1 MDKIKHLLSPP
12 KKAVLFALGLAAVLV
27 FLGAG
32 TVFATATI
40 VKSSSIGEQ
49 NAQNFAF
56 ADVGID
62 PLSAEEVHTRFGF
75 EQGQFVYKVDFIAEH
90 MAYAYWIK
98 ASDGTVVKKNVD
110 MMPNQTVEKETDT
123 KQAITLEEAKQIA
136 LSDAGLTAS
145 QVTFTETKRKLE
157 DDDFVYE
164 IEFYSG
170 DTEYEYEIKEETGT
184 VYSKSKE
191 TITEKEPQG
200 QDATAQA
207 STGQVKEGAGQ
218 QQEGSQKPGKE
229 PASQPQEGDTQGS
242 PQEGSQPSE
251 GGQPSQPSGGQP
263 SQPSEGGQPSQ
274 PQEGNSPG
282 GSQEASQISLDTA
295 KATALADAGLS
306 ASEVTYTKAELEH
319 EDGILV
325 YEIEFFTATH
335 EYEYELDAL
344 TGTIRSRD
352 KERLESGSDAPD
364 HSQGGGTDIGVEKA
378 KAVAVG
384 HAGFQVS
391 EVQFSKAKLEKED
404 GMMVYEIEFYIGG
417 MEYEYEIHA
426 ATGEILK
433 FDSEEDD

>member
-12 KKAVLFALGLAAVLV
+12 KKVVLLALGLAAVLV

-40 VKSSSIGEQ
+40 AKSSSIGEQ

-157 DDDFVYE
+157 DEDFVYE

-191 TITEKEPQG
+191 TITKKEPQG

-207 STGQVKEGAGQ
+207 STGQVKEGSDQ

-251 GGQPSQPSGGQP
+251 GGRP
-263 SQPSEGGQPSQ
+263 SQPSEGGQ

-325 YEIEFFTATH
+325 YEIEFFTTTH

-391 EVQFSKAKLEKED
+391 EVQFSKAQLEKED
-404 GMMVYEIEFYIGG
+404 GMMVSEIEFSIGG
-417 MEYEYEIHA
+417 ME
-426 ATGEILK
+426 
-433 FDSEEDD
+433 